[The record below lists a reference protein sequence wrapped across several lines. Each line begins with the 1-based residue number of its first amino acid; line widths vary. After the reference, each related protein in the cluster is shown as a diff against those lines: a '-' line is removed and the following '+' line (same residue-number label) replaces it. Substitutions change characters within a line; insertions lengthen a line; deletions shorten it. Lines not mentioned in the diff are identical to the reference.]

1 MARQRLIV
9 GTYGEIS
16 CKQQSSG
23 SWQARAR
30 YCDIDGVVREYR
42 KSGET
47 KTKAKNNLKEFFIE
61 HTGTFGDG
69 ALAPDDHVQH
79 LLDFWF
85 EKMEQAQGR
94 PSSETLGHYR
104 SHVRWILDSNKTQH
118 PLGAYQLRHV
128 RPVIIQAALDSSGV
142 SADMRKRIRSV
153 LVRAFDLAIFH
164 EAINGNPATA
174 VPSVPVPREKKKPV
188 SAQDLDAVR
197 SAIREWANAEKRN
210 GPQSID
216 LPDIV
221 EMLVATGMRI
231 GELLALQWS
240 DVELTAPVERRGDE
254 NWFPWLMVN
263 GQITSKGKRVGYGKT
278 DAAIRPIALP
288 DWAAALLRRRKV
300 AQTPNDLDAVF
311 VTRNGTWH
319 YPTNIQGRLRHI
331 RLLDDYADITA
342 LQGVTPHSFRRTVA
356 TEIDEVYDAEA
367 ARTQLGHTSKTV
379 TERHYI
385 NRKLVVPDYRA
396 ATERLAPGSGSGHG
410 TGPAK

>member
-1 MARQRLIV
+1 MARERLIV

-16 CKQQSSG
+16 CSQQASG

-30 YCDIDGVVREYR
+30 YCDLDGVVRQYH

-47 KTKAKNNLKEFFIE
+47 KNKAKANLKAFFAE
-61 HTGTFGDG
+61 HTATFGDSV
-69 ALAPDDHVQH
+69 LAPDDNVLG

-85 EKMEQAQGR
+85 EKMERAEGG

-104 SHVRWILDSNKTQH
+104 SHVRWVLDSDKTEH

-164 EAINGNPATA
+164 DAINGNPATT
-174 VPSVPVPREKKKPV
+174 VPSVPVPRDKKKPV
-188 SAQDLDAVR
+188 SAEDLDAVR
-197 SAIREWANAEKRN
+197 AVVREWANAEKRK
-210 GPQSID
+210 GPKSVD

-231 GELLALQWS
+231 GELLALRWS
-240 DVELTAPVERRGDE
+240 DIELSPPPARRDDE
-254 NWFPWLMVN
+254 GWFPWLMVN
-263 GQITSKGKRVGYGKT
+263 GQVTSKGKRVDYGKT

-311 VTRNGTWH
+311 VTRNDTWH

-331 RLLDDYADITA
+331 RLLDDYADFSV

-367 ARTQLGHTSKTV
+367 AKNQLGHTSKTV

-396 ATERLAPGSGSGHG
+396 ATERLAPGFGAGHG
-410 TGPAK
+410 AGPAK

>member
-16 CKQQSSG
+16 CKQQANG

-47 KTKAKNNLKEFFIE
+47 KTKAKSKLKAFFVE

-69 ALAPDDHVQH
+69 ALAPDDNVQR
-79 LLDFWF
+79 LLDLWF
-85 EKMEQAQGR
+85 EKMEQAEGG
-94 PSSETLGHYR
+94 PSNETLGYYR
-104 SHVRWILDSNKTQH
+104 SHVRWVLESDKTEH

-174 VPSVPVPREKKKPV
+174 VPSVSVPRDKKKPV
-188 SAQDLDAVR
+188 PPEDLDVVR
-197 SAIREWANAEKRN
+197 AAIREWANAEKRN
-210 GPQSID
+210 GPRSVD

-231 GELLALQWS
+231 GELLALRWS
-240 DVELTAPVERRGDE
+240 DIELTAPPARRDDE
-254 NWFPWLMVN
+254 TWMPWLMVN
-263 GQITSKGKRVGYGKT
+263 GQITSKGQRVNYGKT

-288 DWAAALLRRRKV
+288 DWATALLRRRKV

-331 RLLDDYADITA
+331 RLLDDYSGLAA
-342 LQGVTPHSFRRTVA
+342 LQDVTPHSFRRTVA

-367 ARTQLGHTSKTV
+367 AKNQLGHTSKTV

-396 ATERLAPGSGSGHG
+396 ATERLAPGSGSEQ
-410 TGPAK
+410 GPAPAK

>member
-1 MARQRLIV
+1 VARQRLIV

-16 CKQQSSG
+16 CKQLASG
-23 SWQARAR
+23 SWKARAR

-47 KTKAKNNLKEFFIE
+47 KTKAKSNLKAFFVE

-69 ALAPDDHVQH
+69 ALAPDDNVQR
-79 LLDFWF
+79 LLDLWF
-85 EKMEQAQGR
+85 EKLEQAQGG
-94 PSSETLGHYR
+94 PSKETLGYYR
-104 SHVRWILDSNKTQH
+104 SHVRWVLDSDKTEH

-174 VPSVPVPREKKKPV
+174 VPSVPVPRQKKKPIPV
-188 SAQDLDAVR
+188 QDLDAVR
-197 SAIREWANAEKRN
+197 AAIREWANAEKRN
-210 GPQSID
+210 GPKSVD

-231 GELLALQWS
+231 GELLALRWS
-240 DVELTAPVERRGDE
+240 DIELTAPPERRAHVD
-254 NWFPWLMVN
+254 WFPWLMVN
-263 GQITSKGKRVGYGKT
+263 GQITSKGKRVDYGKT

-319 YPTNIQGRLRHI
+319 YPTNVQGRLRHI
-331 RLLDDYADITA
+331 RTLDGYAGLSA
-342 LQGVTPHSFRRTVA
+342 LQDITPHSFRRTVA

-367 ARTQLGHTSKTV
+367 AKNQLGHTSTTV

-396 ATERLAPGSGSGHG
+396 ATERLAPGSGSDHS
-410 TGPAK
+410 TGADN

>member
-1 MARQRLIV
+1 VARERLIV

-16 CKQQSSG
+16 CSQQATG

-30 YCDIDGVVREYR
+30 YCDLDGVVRQYR

-47 KTKAKNNLKEFFIE
+47 KNKAKANLKAFFGE

-69 ALAPDDHVQH
+69 VLAPDDTVEH

-85 EKMEQAQGR
+85 ERMERAEGS

-104 SHVRWILDSNKTQH
+104 SHIRWVLDSDKTDN

-164 EAINGNPATA
+164 EAINGNPATT

-197 SAIREWANAEKRN
+197 AVVREWANAEKRN
-210 GPQSID
+210 GPKSID

-231 GELLALQWS
+231 GELLALRWS
-240 DVELTAPVERRGDE
+240 DIELTPPPSRRDDKG
-254 NWFPWLMVN
+254 WFPWLMVT
-263 GQITSKGKRVGYGKT
+263 GQITSKGKRVDYGKT

-311 VTRNGTWH
+311 VTRNNTWH

-331 RLLDDYADITA
+331 RLLDDYAGLSV
-342 LQGVTPHSFRRTVA
+342 LQDVTPHSFRRTVA

-367 ARTQLGHTSKTV
+367 AKNQLGHTSTTV

-396 ATERLAPGSGSGHG
+396 ATERLAPGSGAGHG
-410 TGPAK
+410 PVPAK